1 MQEETTYGEFKS
13 HTKDYL
19 KQLITKPSQAKLDDF
34 LASRLKEKGLTQG
47 QFLNKLIDNGIVVKK
62 AKIDD
67 GLGEQGT
74 GKPSYSVTYKI
85 PNDRFEH
92 KLKKLHITLFEENLP
107 EGVITEDGGGATSCA
122 FDGAGQFIQPLNG
135 GKDESGSGVI
145 RRKTIYMTEEQ
156 FNSLMEMEE
165 LDEAT
170 AGDVG
175 PFDYDVP
182 FPAKKGDPTL
192 QHQKGKKHGTAAN
205 AIGMDRMNEEGGYD
219 MSTPEGREGARKWMN
234 SMMSQE
240 DPTGGYADQW
250 VSNNAPDYP
259 DISWDACYEYMKR
272 AFIAGV
278 EYGRNN

>member
-92 KLKKLHITLFEENLP
+92 KLKKLHITLFEQNLP
-107 EGVITEDGGGATSCA
+107 EGVITEEGGGATSCA

-145 RRKTIYMTEEQ
+145 RRKIYLTREQ
-156 FNSLMEMEE
+156 FETLVKDN

-175 PFDYDVP
+175 PFDYDAP
-182 FPAKKGDPTL
+182 FPVKKGDPTL
-192 QHQKGKKHGTAAN
+192 KHQKGKKHGTAAN
-205 AIGMDRMNEEGGYD
+205 AIGMDRMNEGGGYD
-219 MSTPEGREGARKWMN
+219 MSTPEGRAGAENWMRQI
-234 SMMSQE
+234 MSQS
-240 DPTGGYADQW
+240 DPAEAAAEEW
-250 VSNNAPDYP
+250 VSNNAPDYQ
-259 DISWDACYEYMKR
+259 DIGWDACCEFMKK
-272 AFIAGV
+272 AFIAGA

>member
-1 MQEETTYGEFKS
+1 M
-13 HTKDYL
+13 
-19 KQLITKPSQAKLDDF
+19 ITKPSAAKLDDF

-92 KLKKLHITLFEENLP
+92 KLKKLHITLFEQNLP
-107 EGVITEDGGGATSCA
+107 EGVITEEGGGATSCA
-122 FDGAGQFIQPLNG
+122 GDGAGQFAQPLG
-135 GKDESGSGVI
+135 QPT
-145 RRKTIYMTEEQ
+145 RRKIYLTREQ
-156 FNSLMEMEE
+156 FENLLKGN

-170 AGDVG
+170 AGNVG
-175 PFDYDVP
+175 PFDYDAP
-182 FPAKKGDPTL
+182 FPVKKGDPTL
-192 QHQKGKKHGTAAN
+192 KHQKGKKHGTAAN

>member
-19 KQLITKPSQAKLDDF
+19 KQLITKPSAAKLDDF
-34 LASRLKEKGLTQG
+34 RASRLKEKGLTQG

-92 KLKKLHITLFEENLP
+92 KLKKLHITLFEQNLP
-107 EGVITEDGGGATSCA
+107 EGVITEEGGGATSCA
-122 FDGAGQFIQPLNG
+122 GDGAGQFAQPLG
-135 GKDESGSGVI
+135 QPT
-145 RRKTIYMTEEQ
+145 RRKIYLTREQ
-156 FNSLMEMEE
+156 FENLLKGN

-170 AGDVG
+170 AGNVG
-175 PFDYDVP
+175 PFDYDAP
-182 FPAKKGDPTL
+182 FPVKKGDPTL
-192 QHQKGKKHGTAAN
+192 KHQKGKKHGTAAN